1 MKLAGAEVEKR
12 VEKIGKVI
20 DYLRENGDAFTSSQK
35 WQILQSLDDEYFE
48 WGMHDHIC
56 LQVYDELGLLP
67 DSKNPYKAFSL
78 LVDEKLNIKNKK
90 VIEIGGGV
98 IPRLGKRIADM
109 QDMGTIT
116 VYDPYLYVK
125 EGEEYPRL
133 TLIKRRFFSIT
144 NVSSADVLIGLLP
157 CGSGSIIVNSAIRY
171 NKDFMIA
178 LCDEHNSLELF
189 DEYEDNDS
197 WIETF
202 IKHTSKE
209 VEDNGMGKLKI
220 KRMEEIG
227 KQYPIIYNERG

>member
-1 MKLAGAEVEKR
+1 MKLAGAEVDKK

-35 WQILQSLDDEYFE
+35 WQILQSLDNEYFE

-67 DSKNPYKAFSL
+67 DSNNPYKVFSS
-78 LVDEKLNIKNKK
+78 LVDEKFNIKNKK
-90 VIEIGGGV
+90 VIEIGGGN

-109 QDMGTIT
+109 QDKGTIT
-116 VYDPYLYVK
+116 VYDPNLYIK

-133 TLIKRRFFSIT
+133 TLIKRRFSSIT

-157 CGSGSIIVNSAIRY
+157 CGSSSLIVKSAIRY

-178 LCDEHNSLELF
+178 LCDEHNNLELF
-189 DEYEDNDS
+189 DEYEDTDS

-202 IKHTSKE
+202 IKHTSIEIEK
-209 VEDNGMGKLKI
+209 NKMGKLKV
-220 KRMEEIG
+220 KHMKEIG
-227 KQYPIIYNERG
+227 EQYPIIYNDRG